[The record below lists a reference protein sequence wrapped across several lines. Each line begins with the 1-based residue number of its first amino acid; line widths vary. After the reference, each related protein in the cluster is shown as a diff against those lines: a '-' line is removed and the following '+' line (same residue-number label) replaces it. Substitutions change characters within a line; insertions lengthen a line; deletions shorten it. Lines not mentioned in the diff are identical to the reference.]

1 MREQLKQLLKDTPM
15 NHEANL
21 RHKIHQV
28 ESGQQEIVDDAREED
43 TQEYIPSVKEM
54 ADLKRRLAEL
64 EDKKPIKLPISNL
77 TPRDGLD
84 EVKDKIN
91 HIINYINLG
100 ARNA

>member
-1 MREQLKQLLKDTPM
+1 MRGQIKELLKDQVM
-15 NHEANL
+15 NDESKL
-21 RHKIHQV
+21 RHKLHQV
-28 ESGQQEIVDDAREED
+28 ESGQQEVVDRAEEED
-43 TQEYIPSVKEM
+43 DQGYVPSIKEV
-54 ADLKRRLAEL
+54 ADIKRRLAEL
-64 EDKKPIKLPISNL
+64 EDQKPIKLPISNL